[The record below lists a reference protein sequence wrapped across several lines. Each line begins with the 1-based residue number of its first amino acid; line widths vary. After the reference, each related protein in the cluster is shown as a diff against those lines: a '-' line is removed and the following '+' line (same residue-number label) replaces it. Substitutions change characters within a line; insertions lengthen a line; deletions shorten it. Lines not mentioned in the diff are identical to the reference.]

1 MKKYVFFMFAIKVSG
16 KVSRRLMGN
25 KGKRTVPES
34 PCWKL
39 NVNYC
44 KMCEDVQ
51 DVFRN
56 CLDNSYICKL

>member
-1 MKKYVFFMFAIKVSG
+1 MFAIKVSG

-44 KMCEDVQ
+44 KMCEDVPGQ
-51 DVFRN
+51 PHQNTSFLLHTAMR
-56 CLDNSYICKL
+56 